1 MLCSQCRLLRRAGGS
16 VRPTATLRDLYFL
29 FFFDKHPES
38 RQNLAEQCN
47 RISQEII
54 RASWSL
60 ETTLFVLET
69 DEKRS
74 PTKWM
79 IVLACFPVVYSP
91 VHWNGTYTFY
101 SLYADDVFLSFYIRI
116 SEQVIRQKRNCI
128 TIMWRMPSPF
138 CRWLK
143 CCVCV
148 THECRG
154 QFPGMPKC
162 QHGRRG
168 AYCSQRASL
177 TVLMVALRASTSPST
192 HHISHSTVISNRQSV
207 IFQAHNAGSDIK
219 PFRLSNK
226 VKNYILYF
234 RESLL

>member
-116 SEQVIRQKRNCI
+116 SEQVIWQKRNCI
-128 TIMWRMPSPF
+128 TIMWRMPSFSGLPDPF

-168 AYCSQRASL
+168 GLLLPKGQSDSPNGGFASL
-177 TVLMVALRASTSPST
+177 NLPFNSPHLSQY
-192 HHISHSTVISNRQSV
+192 SNLKSSV
-207 IFQAHNAGSDIK
+207 CHFPGPQRWQWH
-219 PFRLSNK
+219 
-226 VKNYILYF
+226 
-234 RESLL
+234 